1 MCLIVRKHVFRF
13 SVQVRL
19 KPFCSATE
27 TSYITETLYVASLT
41 NILSRE
47 GITKALTRLRSCAG
61 WSAPLFFACNKIG
74 FSDEAYMYNHTNLK
88 VGQLCKFFSTSHC
101 YISRL
106 VSCMK
111 KVFVKKEAATLVVE
125 PIVTVMLPLSRRG
138 GSGTL
143 HQGKNTGPE

>member
-1 MCLIVRKHVFRF
+1 MIL
-13 SVQVRL
+13 
-19 KPFCSATE
+19 
-27 TSYITETLYVASLT
+27 TETLYVASLA

-47 GITKALTRLRSCAG
+47 RITKTLIRLHGCAV
-61 WSAPLFFACNKIG
+61 WSVPLFFACNKIG
-74 FSDEAYMYNHTNLK
+74 FYDKAHI
-88 VGQLCKFFSTSHC
+88 SHC

-111 KVFVKKEAATLVVE
+111 KVFVKKEAVILVVE

-143 HQGKNTGPE
+143 HQGKNTGLE